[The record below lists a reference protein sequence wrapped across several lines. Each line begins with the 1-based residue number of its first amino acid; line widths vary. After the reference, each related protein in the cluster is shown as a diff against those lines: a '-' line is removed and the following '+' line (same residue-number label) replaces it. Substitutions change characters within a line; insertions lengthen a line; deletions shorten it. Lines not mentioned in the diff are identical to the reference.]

1 MESIVQWLTNFS
13 YYRKFLISSTAW
25 SPLRWRY
32 QIPLFYK
39 FFTLHRLTRN
49 AVSFFCVKVK
59 KHISTVN
66 NLKEFV
72 LEVLQRIVLNTL
84 ETCISALAQTANIIY
99 NSFCFYIKRNVEI
112 HRKCAQAISSLVQNY
127 EPTKHSSQLKL
138 LTWN

>member
-1 MESIVQWLTNFS
+1 M
-13 YYRKFLISSTAW
+13 
-25 SPLRWRY
+25 
-32 QIPLFYK
+32 
-39 FFTLHRLTRN
+39 
-49 AVSFFCVKVK
+49 K

-112 HRKCAQAISSLVQNY
+112 HRKCAQAMSSLVQNY
-127 EPTKHSSQLKL
+127 EPTKHSLHYTQLKL